1 MSKIPDNVLKK
12 FVSEIEAQAITSQ
25 KQITLSR
32 AERQNKEKEKKIAE
46 LISKEVSSLK
56 SGTNVYSAIGKAF
69 IKEDINQ
76 IQEKLATQIKEINN
90 EIDTLD
96 KKILYHETTLA
107 NTQPHIQRI
116 ING

>member
-12 FVSEIEAQAITSQ
+12 IVGEIEAQAIVSQ
-25 KQITLSR
+25 KQITVNR
-32 AERQNKEKEKKIAE
+32 AERQSKEKEKKIAE
-46 LISKEVSSLK
+46 LILKEVSNLK
-56 SGTNVYSAIGKAF
+56 SDTN
-69 IKEDINQ
+69 EDMNQ
-76 IQEKLATQIKEINN
+76 VQEKLATQIKEINS
-90 EIDTLD
+90 EIDNLN